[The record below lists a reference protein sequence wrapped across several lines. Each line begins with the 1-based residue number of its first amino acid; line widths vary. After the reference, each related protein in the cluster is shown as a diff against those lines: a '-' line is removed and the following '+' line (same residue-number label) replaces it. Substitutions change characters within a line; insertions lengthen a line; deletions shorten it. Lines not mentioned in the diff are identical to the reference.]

1 MRERLKKALVLFCGF
16 ALSWLFLPRIWFALP
31 MSFVAERHWRLIQRQ
46 RRQETEKRKIRI
58 QFRLFLDLFS
68 TGLRVGAN
76 PYHALESSYPELCE
90 VYGAEASVPRALLK
104 ARNAIS
110 FGASFRRALDI
121 FSLSLSEPA
130 VTQFCAGMK
139 LGIVRGTDLRKLA
152 LSYHRL
158 LSEKMELEEE
168 RDAGLAGTK
177 REQRLLFAMPPI
189 LLLAMRGMGI
199 DAGTPGPFDVI
210 SRIVSGILF
219 FIAYRWSKSIVDD
232 ADPDVMAEKGI
243 SG

>member
-1 MRERLKKALVLFCGF
+1 MKRRLNKAGVLLCGF
-16 ALSWLFLPRIWFALP
+16 AVSWFFLPRLWFALP
-31 MSFVAERHWRLIQRQ
+31 ISYLGERRWRLMQEQ
-46 RRQETEKRKIRI
+46 RRKQREKQKIRV
-58 QFRLFLDLFS
+58 QFRTFLDLFS
-68 TGLRVGAN
+68 TALRAGAN
-76 PYHALESSYPELCE
+76 PYHAMASCYPELCE
-90 VYGAEASVPRALLK
+90 VYGEQAAVPRALCK

-110 FGASFRRALDI
+110 FGSGLGQALDV
-121 FSLSLSEPA
+121 FSASLSEPV

-168 RDAGLAGTK
+168 RDAGLAGAK

-199 DAGTPGPFDVI
+199 GGGTLRLFDVI
-210 SRIVSGILF
+210 SRLFSGVLF
-219 FIAYRWSKSIVDD
+219 YIAYRWSQSIVAD
-232 ADPDVMAEKGI
+232 ADPDVAVQKGRAT
-243 SG
+243 